1 MAAYAVQSDMVNL
14 YGLNEV
20 TICSDWDSV
29 GTIQPINITNS
40 LQAASSLMDRYIAV
54 RYTVPL
60 VVVPDDL
67 VRVCCDIGM
76 YLLCPTAGTITEQKQ
91 KRYDQAVAF
100 LKDLSSG
107 KATLGAQQNEEVA
120 AVTADIQNYG
130 PPRALTR
137 ETMRRVL

>member
-1 MAAYAVQSDMVNL
+1 MSAYASQSDMVNL

-20 TICSDWDSV
+20 TLCSDYDAA
-29 GTIQPINITNS
+29 GTIQPNNITNA

-60 VVVPDDL
+60 VVIPDDL
-67 VRVCCDIGM
+67 IRVCCDIGM
-76 YLLCPTAGTITEQKQ
+76 YLMCPAAGTISEQKQ
-91 KRYDQAVAF
+91 KRYDQAMAF

-107 KATLGAQQNEEVA
+107 KATLGAQQDEEVA

-137 ETMRRVL
+137 ESMRRVL